1 MKLRRLRNR
10 AFSLVELM
18 IVVAIIGVLSTLAIN
33 GVRKYLANA
42 KTAEARNALGAI
54 AKAAV
59 ISYDTEKMAGAA
71 TAVNVAGGGAVVTGS
86 KSFCLSAA
94 APVPAAVPLA
104 QKWTPSTLGTA
115 DFQAGDAVTGWKCLK
130 FSMDSPIAYQYR
142 YLATAAVSAGTF
154 TATATGDLNGDGVTS
169 LFTLGGAAT
178 NGVAKVQATI
188 QEANP
193 DE

>member
-1 MKLRRLRNR
+1 MKLRRLGNR

-59 ISYDTEKMAGAA
+59 ISYDTEKLLGAS
-71 TAVNVAGGGAVVTGS
+71 TAVNVDTGGAVATGS
-86 KSFCLSAA
+86 KSFCL
-94 APVPAAVPLA
+94 PAVAVPTDVPKAAKYLPA
-104 QKWTPSTLGTA
+104 TTGAA
-115 DFQAGDAVTGWKCLK
+115 DFQTGTNVAGWKCLK
-130 FSMDSPIAYQYR
+130 FSMDSPIAYQYN
-142 YLATAAVSAGTF
+142 YTNNTVAAAGGTF
-154 TATATGDLNGDGVTS
+154 TATATGDLNGDAVNS
-169 LFTLGGAAT
+169 VFTLGGAAT
-178 NGVAKVQATI
+178 NGVPKVQATI
-188 QEANP
+188 LELNP

>member
-94 APVPAAVPLA
+94 AVPAAVPKA
-104 QKWTPSTLGTA
+104 AKWTPATTGAA
-115 DFQAGDAVTGWKCLK
+115 DFQVGDALTGWKCLK
-130 FSMDSPIAYQYR
+130 FSMDSPIAYQYL
-142 YLATAAVSAGTF
+142 YVSTAAVGAGTF
-154 TATATGDLNGDGVTS
+154 TATATGDLNGDGVQS
-169 LFTLGGAAT
+169 VFTLGGAAT

>member
-1 MKLRRLRNR
+1 MKLRRLGSR

-71 TAVNVAGGGAVVTGS
+71 TAVNAAAGGAVITGS
-86 KSFCLSAA
+86 KSFCLTA
-94 APVPAAVPLA
+94 AAVPALVPKA
-104 QKWTPSTLGTA
+104 AKWTPATTGAA
-115 DFQAGDAVTGWKCLK
+115 DFQAGDALTGWKCLK
-130 FSMDSPIAYQYR
+130 FSMDSPIAYQYL
-142 YLATAAVSAGTF
+142 YVAGVAVLGAGDF
-154 TATATGDLNGDGVTS
+154 TATATGDLNGDGVNS
-169 LFTLGGAAT
+169 VFTLGGAAT

-188 QEANP
+188 QELNP

>member
-1 MKLRRLRNR
+1 
-10 AFSLVELM
+10 M

-71 TAVNVAGGGAVVTGS
+71 AAVNVAGGGAVVTGS
-86 KSFCLSAA
+86 KAFCLSAL
-94 APVPAAVPLA
+94 APVPAAVPKA
-104 QKWTPSTLGTA
+104 AKWTPSTLGTA

-130 FSMDSPIAYQYR
+130 FSMDSPIAYQYN
-142 YLATAAVSAGTF
+142 YTNNTVAAAGGTF
-154 TATATGDLNGDGVTS
+154 TATATGDLNGDGTPSV
-169 LFTLGGAAT
+169 FTLGGAAT

-188 QEANP
+188 QEKDP